1 MYLDFKVKIPSDS
14 AGITRKKIKGTTY
27 IYYSYE
33 HNYSSEKGY
42 TVPKSTSI
50 GKCTDD
56 EPDLMYPNTNF
67 LKFFPSEELPE
78 TKGGAHRSG
87 CLRIGTYLVLRRIIA
102 EYHLDE
108 MIGNIIGKNSGL
120 FLDLAVYSIIAENNA
135 GQYYPDYAFNHP
147 LFTDR
152 MKIYSDSKVS
162 AFINSITGDQSRA
175 FLDEWNEKQDHSQK
189 IYISYDSTNKNCQAG
204 DIDFVEYGHPKE
216 DTGAPV
222 INYSVAYDRNNA
234 KPLYYEDYPGSIV
247 DVSQLQY
254 MLEKAGGYGY
264 KNVGFI
270 LDRGYFSKENIH
282 YMDKYGYEFVI
293 MMKGM
298 KELVK
303 SLVLEVKGAFEEDRR
318 YSIRDYKVSGITV
331 KKQLYPSDE
340 KERYFHIFYNDR
352 KRSSEHEAIEAK
364 IDRMAECLHKHEG
377 TKYEI
382 KGSGFAKYFDLI
394 YYNKGKKDEKFMYG
408 RELCDVINEE
418 IRLCGYFV
426 IITSEKMTAAQ
437 ALELY
442 KSRDASEKLFRG
454 DKSYLGNKSFRVHT
468 SESVHAKI
476 FIEFVALIIRSRF
489 YTCLKEQMQKNGK
502 KNYMTVPA
510 AIRELEKIE
519 LIRQSDREYRMDY
532 AVTAT
537 QKEILKAF
545 NMTAANIRTQASV
558 MNEDLMK
565 IEKEG

>member
-1 MYLDFKVKIPSDS
+1 M
-14 AGITRKKIKGTTY
+14 G
-27 IYYSYE
+27 
-33 HNYSSEKGY
+33 
-42 TVPKSTSI
+42 
-50 GKCTDD
+50 
-56 EPDLMYPNTNF
+56 
-67 LKFFPSEELPE
+67 
-78 TKGGAHRSG
+78 
-87 CLRIGTYLVLRRIIA
+87 
-102 EYHLDE
+102 
-108 MIGNIIGKNSGL
+108 
-120 FLDLAVYSIIAENNA
+120 
-135 GQYYPDYAFNHP
+135 
-147 LFTDR
+147 
-152 MKIYSDSKVS
+152 
-162 AFINSITGDQSRA
+162 
-175 FLDEWNEKQDHSQK
+175 
-189 IYISYDSTNKNCQAG
+189 
-204 DIDFVEYGHPKE
+204 
-216 DTGAPV
+216 
-222 INYSVAYDRNNA
+222 
-234 KPLYYEDYPGSIV
+234 
-247 DVSQLQY
+247 
-254 MLEKAGGYGY
+254 
-264 KNVGFI
+264 
-270 LDRGYFSKENIH
+270 
-282 YMDKYGYEFVI
+282 
-293 MMKGM
+293 
-298 KELVK
+298 
-303 SLVLEVKGAFEEDRR
+303 
-318 YSIRDYKVSGITV
+318 
-331 KKQLYPSDE
+331 
-340 KERYFHIFYNDR
+340 YFHIFYNDR

>member
-247 DVSQLQY
+247 DVLQLQY

-264 KNVGFI
+264 ENVGFI

-303 SLVLEVKGAFEEDRR
+303 SLVLEVKGTFEEDRR

-454 DKSYLGNKSFRVHT
+454 DKSYLGNKGFRVHT